1 MKFQGSFPAL
11 ITPFWENY
19 TINFAELYQLLE
31 MHARYSDGLVLLGST
46 GEGWLLSDLEQKQ
59 IVEQTTARF
68 NAPII
73 VNMNCWSAAHFTQK
87 LKLFE
92 DSLDKITAFLLA
104 VPPYLRL
111 NSYQVINFYEE
122 CAQISPLPIIAYH
135 NPSRNGVNFDSM
147 VYEFFAAQNN
157 IIGVKETVHNQL
169 KNYGSQYRL
178 ALFTGEDNFILEPF
192 VETSINVGGNLFP
205 DIFSACPQQINWEKW
220 QQVTSLGGNPLII
233 KELMFQNQLISF
245 PGARPPLGMLAES
258 VRHKVKALALN
269 LLVSET
275 EDLNA
280 PV

>member
-11 ITPFWENY
+11 MTPFRENY

-59 IVEQTTARF
+59 IVEQATVRF

-73 VNMNCWSAAHFTQK
+73 VTMNCWSATHFTQK

-104 VPPYLRL
+104 VPPYLKL
-111 NSYQVINFYEE
+111 NSYQLINFYEE

-135 NPSRNGVNFDSM
+135 NPSRNGVSFDSM
-147 VYEFFAAQNN
+147 VFEFLTAQNN
-157 IIGVKETVHNQL
+157 IIGVKETVQSQL

-178 ALFTGEDNFILEPF
+178 ALFTGEDHFIVEPF

-205 DIFSACPQQINWEKW
+205 DIFSACPQQVNWDKW
-220 QQVTSLGGNPLII
+220 QQVMSLGGNPLVI
-233 KELMFQNQLISF
+233 KELMFQSKLISF
-245 PGARPPLGMLAES
+245 PGARPPLGQLADTL
-258 VRHKVKALALN
+258 RHKIKSLAHT
-269 LLVSET
+269 LLANENEAIDSTV
-275 EDLNA
+275 
-280 PV
+280 